1 MWTFLE
7 LVTNI
12 QKNNFGLTCTYSLQL
27 IDQLFYKANWG
38 HRINLASNLQTDF
51 KDNRYSIHYLKP
63 RFVVCDSNLGA
74 SQFLVQRP
82 PHNVVHEIVFVFSQC
97 FKGQLI
103 SKAIYGLLTS
113 PKKNNGWICFICI
126 FTLQGKQIK
135 LVRLFFGRI
144 YGLPICF
151 LILSDL

>member
-82 PHNVVHEIVFVFSQC
+82 PHNVVHEIVFVSSQC

-113 PKKNNGWICFICI
+113 PKKQTDKF
-126 FTLQGKQIK
+126 
-135 LVRLFFGRI
+135 VLFAMKSKKAKKTNSSVHFLGEVGR
-144 YGLPICF
+144 P
-151 LILSDL
+151 